1 MTSSPRPARRSLVSV
16 AVAVCVGA
24 TLIGGLSGAAH
35 AAEPPADAVAEAPVV
50 ALAAFSSVTEE
61 SIVPFASDA
70 DADSAQ
76 QPAARITEAAEQALD
91 GAKAALVEAAE
102 TVTAVAASDLKVAG
116 SLEIDTTDLESQ
128 IDLLSMVELSPSL
141 LLTDVAGAAD
151 AETARVTTATV
162 DLRERL
168 QAAKDKEAARKAAE
182 EAARKAAAE
191 EAARKAAA
199 ERAAAQQSTGSGSG
213 SGSSPAPASS
223 GSSSGSNS
231 VAGAKATARALVADR
246 GWGGDQFSCLER
258 LWQRE
263 SGWNYQAYNKSS
275 GAYGIPQALPGSKM
289 GSAGSDWKTSATT
302 QIRWGLSYIS
312 GRYGTPCGAWDH
324 SQARGW
330 Y

>member
-35 AAEPPADAVAEAPVV
+35 AAEPAAEAVAEAPLMALV
-50 ALAAFSSVTEE
+50 AATSAAAE

-76 QPAARITEAAEQALD
+76 QPVARITEAAEQALE
-91 GAKAALVEAAE
+91 GAQAALVEAAE
-102 TVTAVAASDLKVAG
+102 TVTAVAASDLQVAG
-116 SLEIDTTDLESQ
+116 SLEIDTTDLEAQ

-151 AETARVTTATV
+151 AETARVTTATA
-162 DLRERL
+162 DLRDRL
-168 QAAKDKEAARKAAE
+168 QEAKDKEAARKAAE

-191 EAARKAAA
+191 KAAA
-199 ERAAAQQSTGSGSG
+199 EKAAAAQRTTQQSTGSGSG
-213 SGSSPAPASS
+213 SGPAPASG

-246 GWGGDQFSCLER
+246 GWGSDQFSCLER

-312 GRYGTPCGAWDH
+312 GRYGTPCGAWNH
-324 SQARGW
+324 SQSRGW